1 MFVTFFLIYIRVVLK
16 KIVYNLIVWR
26 EVMNNQSKY
35 FHHVEHRK
43 FQSSSKATLW
53 SSLIITLIF
62 TIVEFVG
69 GLYANSLAL
78 LSDSFHMLSDV
89 LALGLSMLAIYF
101 ASKPPTKHYTYGF
114 LRLEIIVAFLN
125 GLALIVISLGIMYEG
140 ILRIIHPESVA
151 SGIMIFVAVLGLII
165 NIILTLILFRS
176 LRKEDNV
183 NIQSAL
189 WHFFGDLLNSIGVI
203 VAVVLIHFTGWE
215 IIDPII
221 SIIISLI
228 ILNGGYKIIKNAWKV
243 LMESIPDGYDSDEI
257 INAMKSVE
265 GVIDVHEFHLW
276 SITTNHSSLS
286 AHVVLSDEYT
296 KWPYS
301 TVNKVSELL
310 KEKYNLEHVT
320 LQIENIHLN
329 HLDEDY
335 FKQYEE

>member
-16 KIVYNLIVWR
+16 KIIYNLIVWR

-140 ILRIIHPESVA
+140 ILRIIHP
-151 SGIMIFVAVLGLII
+151 GIGSKWYHDICSCI
-165 NIILTLILFRS
+165 RS
-176 LRKEDNV
+176 YYKY
-183 NIQSAL
+183 
-189 WHFFGDLLNSIGVI
+189 HFN
-203 VAVVLIHFTGWE
+203 T
-215 IIDPII
+215 
-221 SIIISLI
+221 
-228 ILNGGYKIIKNAWKV
+228 
-243 LMESIPDGYDSDEI
+243 
-257 INAMKSVE
+257 
-265 GVIDVHEFHLW
+265 
-276 SITTNHSSLS
+276 
-286 AHVVLSDEYT
+286 
-296 KWPYS
+296 
-301 TVNKVSELL
+301 
-310 KEKYNLEHVT
+310 
-320 LQIENIHLN
+320 
-329 HLDEDY
+329 Y
-335 FKQYEE
+335 FI

>member
-1 MFVTFFLIYIRVVLK
+1 M
-16 KIVYNLIVWR
+16 
-26 EVMNNQSKY
+26 
-35 FHHVEHRK
+35 
-43 FQSSSKATLW
+43 
-53 SSLIITLIF
+53 LIF
-62 TIVEFVG
+62 K
-69 GLYANSLAL
+69 A
-78 LSDSFHMLSDV
+78 
-89 LALGLSMLAIYF
+89 
-101 ASKPPTKHYTYGF
+101 HY
-114 LRLEIIVAFLN
+114 
-125 GLALIVISLGIMYEG
+125 GI
-140 ILRIIHPESVA
+140 
-151 SGIMIFVAVLGLII
+151 
-165 NIILTLILFRS
+165 FRRFIKFNWRYRS
-176 LRKEDNV
+176 R
-183 NIQSAL
+183 
-189 WHFFGDLLNSIGVI
+189 
-203 VAVVLIHFTGWE
+203 VLIHFTGWE